1 MIDHGMN
8 FLTAAPNL
16 PLYQWLA
23 NTLREQISSGEYQPG
38 DLLPTEHQMMANFH
52 LSSTTVRRAMR
63 ELEQGGWIFRK
74 AGKGTFVRRP
84 PLEENLMRLTS
95 FAEEMKRLNLRPNYR
110 LFCAKPVLPPD
121 EVARRLALKP
131 GEQVFLIER
140 LQLAD
145 QEVIALAIGYWRMET
160 GKALAMHD
168 LARLPLY
175 EILEDK
181 LNIYLH
187 EADEVITALA
197 ATPTISKKLGV
208 RTGQPL
214 LVRERTSYTSDMQ
227 PVEHTSTYYRNDR
240 YQYKVRLLRR
250 GN

>member
-1 MIDHGMN
+1 M
-8 FLTAAPNL
+8 TAAPSI

-23 NTLREQISSGEYQPG
+23 NTLREQISRGDYRPG
-38 DLLPTEHQMMANFH
+38 DLLPTEHQMMSKFR

-84 PLEENLMRLTS
+84 PLEENLLRLTS
-95 FAEEMKRLNLRPNYR
+95 FAEEMQRLNLRPNYR
-110 LFCAKPVLPPD
+110 LLCAKPAHPPD
-121 EVARRLALKP
+121 EVARGLDIEP

-145 QEVIALAIGYWRMET
+145 QEVIALAIGYWRMQVGEL
-160 GKALAMHD
+160 LAAFD
-168 LARLPLY
+168 LSSLPLY
-175 EILEDK
+175 EILEDR
-181 LNIYLH
+181 LNIYLQ
-187 EADEVITALA
+187 EADEVISALA
-197 ATPTISKKLGV
+197 ATPTIAKKMGV

-214 LVRERTSYTSDMQ
+214 LVRERISYTSEMQ
-227 PVEHTSTYYRNDR
+227 PVEYTSTYYRNDR

-250 GN
+250 MA

>member
-1 MIDHGMN
+1 MT
-8 FLTAAPNL
+8 TAPTP

-23 NTLREQISSGEYQPG
+23 KTLREQISSGEFRPG
-38 DLLPTEHQMMANFH
+38 DMLPTEHQMMAKFR

-95 FAEEMKRLNLRPNYR
+95 FAEEMQRLNMRPNYQ
-110 LFCAKPVLPPD
+110 LLCAKPVVPPD
-121 EVARRLALKP
+121 EVASGLNTKA
-131 GEQVFLIER
+131 GDQVFLIER

-145 QEVIALAIGYWRMET
+145 QEVIALAIGYWKMET
-160 GKALAMHD
+160 GKALAIHD
-168 LARLPLY
+168 LTSLPLY

-197 ATPTISKKLGV
+197 ATPTIARKMGV

-214 LVRERTSYTSDMQ
+214 LVRERVSYSSDLL
-227 PVEHTSTYYRNDR
+227 PVEYTSTYYRNDR

-250 GN
+250 LT